1 MYPFHNDADENY
13 EEKLRLHK
21 DLNDVR
27 IGHWKSHD
35 GKEEYYSPVSIY
47 VIEDMYAHGLKIF
60 HSQARLLRNHTKFFP
75 AGKYDCFNS
84 AV

>member
-1 MYPFHNDADENY
+1 MYPFHNDADENH

-35 GKEEYYSPVSIY
+35 GKEEYYSHVSIY
-47 VIEDMYAHGLKIF
+47 VVEDMYA
-60 HSQARLLRNHTKFFP
+60 Q
-75 AGKYDCFNS
+75 KYFIANS
-84 AV
+84 VSA

>member
-47 VIEDMYAHGLKIF
+47 VIEDMYAHGLKYFTRKLGYSVII
-60 HSQARLLRNHTKFFP
+60 Q
-75 AGKYDCFNS
+75 NS
-84 AV
+84 FL

>member
-1 MYPFHNDADENY
+1 MYPFHNDADENF
-13 EEKLRLHK
+13 EEKLRLHQ

-47 VIEDMYAHGLKIF
+47 VIEDIY
-60 HSQARLLRNHTKFFP
+60 SNRLREYYFI
-75 AGKYDCFNS
+75 ANS
-84 AV
+84 VSA

>member
-1 MYPFHNDADENY
+1 MYPFHNDADENH

-47 VIEDMYAHGLKIF
+47 VMEDMYAHGL
-60 HSQARLLRNHTKFFP
+60 S
-75 AGKYDCFNS
+75 
-84 AV
+84 